1 MTNEAKPIL
10 ENIISD
16 FAPEKFV
23 HFFRAKSRQ
32 FKEIKE
38 NLSAYH
44 DDDFAKGQKLGE
56 IKFSGGDAL
65 MVCAFAAQKP
75 LTERSGKKA
84 QYDKAKKILKD
95 HRDYYAAAIFI
106 FYDAEGNFRF
116 SLVYPEYTAD
126 KKIWPNF
133 RRFTYFIS
141 TDPVVT
147 NKTFKQRIG
156 DGDFSTVEKIKEA
169 FAVGPVTD
177 LFYKEFFVE
186 YDKLTQAVMKVN
198 KITEEK
204 ARDFVLL
211 FAIRT
216 IFLGFIQKR
225 KWLGDNEKFIQHFFA
240 AYQATK
246 EKDKFY
252 EDWLSILFFEALN
265 HKFTPRKHLPAQFN
279 DSLRLAP
286 YLNGGLF
293 KEKKEYDEQGWL
305 IPDNE
310 IAGFLDFLFSH
321 SFTIEE
327 SSLNDAELQ
336 LNPEFLGIIFER
348 LVNKADGAVYTPR
361 TEVDLMCRLSLV
373 QWLGKNL
380 DLPVT
385 KPNLYELFFREGESE
400 DDQKEG
406 SFSKKEAREIL
417 DKMEGLAICDPA
429 VGSGA
434 FLVGMMQVMDETEQ
448 SLKARYDLD
457 SQNVFER
464 KKSIIAQ
471 SLYGVEVKEWAVWIC
486 QLRLWLSLFVEA
498 PDDMRYSPTAIL
510 PSLEFKIRQGDSLVQ
525 RIGNKTFPVSG
536 HANVGKGVKDK
547 VTKLKNIKTEYF
559 YNNAKVDDWE
569 IRQRELAVF
578 EEILQTEMNE
588 KQQEIFV
595 LKHQK
600 RSETAT
606 LAGIE
611 EINPKQSALD
621 FDKER
626 IAGLEA
632 QIEEL
637 KEQKTS
643 IRQDKKPLV
652 WNIEFAE
659 IFVEKEGFDIV
670 IGNPPYV
677 RQGEIADPLNKIKD
691 KREYNACLQEMARL
705 DFPEEFPAKKKI
717 DAKSDLYTYFYI
729 RALRLINPQ
738 GIHTFICSNSWL
750 DVGYGVWLQEFLLN
764 RCPVEFIID
773 NHAKRSFEAA
783 DVNTIISIISAPRKK
798 VDPQHLVKFV
808 AFKKPF
814 EEAIYTENL
823 LAIDDAGKIISNKT
837 FRVYPM
843 TVKELKDAGTEYE
856 SEEKKKLGAGKY
868 EGDKWG
874 GKYLRAPDI
883 FFTILEKGKDKL
895 VKLGDIADVR
905 RGFTTG
911 ANEFFYLDEETI
923 AKWKIE
929 PEFLRPVIKSPRECS
944 RIMVDNNALQLK
956 VFFCNLDKNNLA
968 GKNALKYIEWGEQQ
982 TVVIKQGAKKGKMV
996 KGYNKLET
1004 LKNKKMWWSLGER
1017 NFPNIVWLK
1026 TVDVIHK
1033 QSILISDTFVDQRL
1047 YEIYS
1052 ADPQHDILM
1061 LNSTIFFIFKEL
1073 NGRSNLGDG
1082 ALDTAVYEAKR
1093 CMILK
1098 KIGNVLDDRKIL
1110 IDRDVKNIFDE
1121 CGIDPES
1128 KTPIEEQEPKP
1139 LPDRAEL
1146 DKIVFDALGLT
1157 TEERKEVYRAVCRL
1171 VWNRISKAR
1180 SV

>member
-10 ENIISD
+10 EDIISD

-23 HFFRAKSRQ
+23 RFFRAKSRQ
-32 FKEIKE
+32 FKELKDS
-38 NLSAYH
+38 LAYYN
-44 DDDFAKGQKLGE
+44 DDDFTQGQKLGE
-56 IKFSGGDAL
+56 IRFPGGDAL
-65 MVCAFAAQKP
+65 IVCSFAAQKP
-75 LTERSGKKA
+75 LSERSGKKA

-95 HRDYYAAAIFI
+95 QQIYTAGIFI

-116 SLVYPEYTAD
+116 SLVYPEFTAD
-126 KKIWPNF
+126 KKIWSNF
-133 RRFTYFIS
+133 RRFTYFVS
-141 TDPVVT
+141 REFT
-147 NKTFKQRIG
+147 NKTFLKRIG
-156 DGDFSTVEKIKEA
+156 DGDFSKLEKVKEA
-169 FAVGPVTD
+169 FAIGPVTD

-186 YDKLTQAVMKVN
+186 YDKLAQAVMKVN

-279 DSLRLAP
+279 DALRRAP

-293 KEKKEYDEQGWL
+293 KEKKEYDEQGWW
-305 IPDNE
+305 IPDKE
-310 IAGFLDFLFSH
+310 ISDFFDFLFSH

-373 QWLGKNL
+373 QWLNKNL

-385 KPNLYELFFREGESE
+385 KTNLYELFFREGEAE
-400 DDQKEG
+400 EDQKEG

-498 PDDMRYSPTAIL
+498 PEEMRLSPTAIL
-510 PSLEFKIRQGDSLVQ
+510 PSLEFKVRQGDSLVQ
-525 RIGNKTFPVSG
+525 KIGNKTFPVAG
-536 HANVGKGVKDK
+536 HANISKSVKDK
-547 VTKLKNIKTEYF
+547 VTKLKNLKIEYF
-559 YNNAKVDDWE
+559 FNNANVDDWE

-600 RSETAT
+600 RSETAS
-606 LAGIE
+606 LAGID
-611 EINPKQSALD
+611 EIKPKQSALD

-626 IAGLEA
+626 IAELER

-643 IRQDKKPLV
+643 IRKDKPLI

-677 RQGEIADPLNKIKD
+677 QKEDIADPLNKIRD
-691 KREYNACLQEMARL
+691 KKEYKSCLQEMARL

-729 RALRLINPQ
+729 RALRLLNPK

-783 DVNTIISIISAPRKK
+783 DINTIISIIHAPRKK

-823 LAIDDAGKIISNKT
+823 LAIENAEKTVSNKI
-837 FRVYPM
+837 FRVYPI
-843 TVKELKDAGTEYE
+843 TVKELKDTGTEYE

-868 EGDKWG
+868 EGNKWG
-874 GKYLRAPDI
+874 GKYLRAPD
-883 FFTILEKGKDKL
+883 FFLKLIEQNQNIKKISDICIIDGYVHDNNTGQSFPKTHFIKSVKNTRSINLKKNSDGVIMYGVKTEGNSRVQAPILMARTYGRDHLVLYNSEGVIGKEFYKIIPQNNDEIITIAVFCNSTFFILERELFGL
-895 VKLGDIADVR
+895 TNLGGGGLKFSADDI
-905 RGFTTG
+905 GCFYIPNG
-911 ANEFFYLDEETI
+911 LFFKQE
-923 AKWKIE
+923 
-929 PEFLRPVIKSPRECS
+929 
-944 RIMVDNNALQLK
+944 
-956 VFFCNLDKNNLA
+956 
-968 GKNALKYIEWGEQQ
+968 KY
-982 TVVIKQGAKKGKMV
+982 
-996 KGYNKLET
+996 
-1004 LKNKKMWWSLGER
+1004 
-1017 NFPNIVWLK
+1017 LK
-1026 TVDVIHK
+1026 TFFEREIETV
-1033 QSILISDTFVDQRL
+1033 FV
-1047 YEIYS
+1047 
-1052 ADPQHDILM
+1052 
-1061 LNSTIFFIFKEL
+1061 
-1073 NGRSNLGDG
+1073 
-1082 ALDTAVYEAKR
+1082 
-1093 CMILK
+1093 
-1098 KIGNVLDDRKIL
+1098 
-1110 IDRDVKNIFDE
+1110 E

-1157 TEERKEVYRAVCRL
+1157 EDERKEVYRAVCRL

>member
-1 MTNEAKPIL
+1 MTNEAKTKL
-10 ENIISD
+10 EEIISD
-16 FAPEKFV
+16 FAPGKFI

-32 FKEIKE
+32 FRELKE
-38 NLSAYH
+38 NLPYYN

-65 MVCAFAAQKP
+65 IVCAFAAQKP
-75 LTERSGKKA
+75 LSERSGKKA
-84 QYDKAKKILKD
+84 QYEKAKKILKD
-95 HRDYYAAAIFI
+95 QQIYTAGIFI

-116 SLVYPEYTAD
+116 SLIYPEYKENS
-126 KKIWPNF
+126 KKWSNF
-133 RRFTYFIS
+133 RRFTYFVS

-156 DGDFSTVEKIKEA
+156 EGDFSTLEKVKEA
-169 FAVGPVTD
+169 FAIGPVTD

-186 YDKLTQAVMKVN
+186 YDKLVGAVMKVN
-198 KITEEK
+198 KIKEEK

-279 DSLRLAP
+279 DALRLAP

-293 KEKKEYDEQGWL
+293 KQKKEFDEQGWW
-305 IPDNE
+305 IPDRE
-310 IAGFLDFLFSH
+310 ISDFFDFLFSH

-327 SSLNDAELQ
+327 SSLTDAELQ

-380 DLPVT
+380 DAPVT
-385 KPNLYELFFREGESE
+385 KTNLYELFFREGEAE
-400 DDQKEG
+400 EDQKEG

-498 PDDMRYSPTAIL
+498 PDEMRYSPAAIL

-525 RIGNKTFPVSG
+525 RIGNKTFPVTG
-536 HANVGKGVKDK
+536 HANVKESVKSK

-559 YNNAKVDDWE
+559 YNKAKVDDWE

-588 KQQEIFV
+588 KQEAIFK

-611 EINPKQSALD
+611 EAKPKQSSLD
-621 FDKER
+621 LDKAD
-626 IAGLEA
+626 IDLLEA

-643 IRQDKKPLV
+643 IRQEKPLV

-677 RQGEIADPLNKIKD
+677 RQEEIADPLNKIKD
-691 KREYNACLQEMARL
+691 KKEYKACLQEMARL
-705 DFPEEFPAKKKI
+705 DFPEDFPAKKKI
-717 DAKSDLYTYFYI
+717 NAQSDLYTYFYI
-729 RALRLINPQ
+729 RALRLLNPQ

-783 DVNTIISIISAPRKK
+783 DVNTIISVIHAPRKK
-798 VDPQHLVKFV
+798 VDPQHPVKFV
-808 AFKKPF
+808 AFKRPF

-823 LAIDDAGKIISNKT
+823 LAIENADQIISNKT
-837 FRVYPM
+837 FRVYPI
-843 TVKELKDAGTEYE
+843 TVKELKETGTEYE
-856 SEEKKKLGAGKY
+856 NEEKKKLGAGKY

-883 FFTILEKGKDKL
+883 FFTIMEKGKDKL
-895 VKLGDIADVR
+895 VKLGEIADVR

-911 ANEFFYLDEETI
+911 VNEFFYLDDETI
-923 AKWKIE
+923 GKWKIE
-929 PEFLRPVIKSPRECS
+929 PEYLKPVIKSPRECKS
-944 RIMVDNNALQLK
+944 IIVDPKNLK
-956 VFFCNLDKNNLA
+956 YKIFICNQSKSELK
-968 GKNALKYIEWGEQQ
+968 GTNALKYIEWGERQKTKDGVYWKDVP
-982 TVVIKQGAKKGKMV
+982 TVSNRRYWYI
-996 KGYNKLET
+996 
-1004 LKNKKMWWSLGER
+1004 LGER
-1017 NFPNIVWLK
+1017 KAARINFNY
-1026 TVDVIHK
+1026 
-1033 QSILISDTFVDQRL
+1033 LIDEIGVSYLGEVFVSDNFQEVHT
-1047 YEIYS
+1047 EK
-1052 ADPQHDILM
+1052 DIDIF
-1061 LNSTIFFIFKEL
+1061 LNSFVFYLFQLNTGRVSFGGGLLKIQTYEL
-1073 NGRSNLGDG
+1073 NRLLVMELKD
-1082 ALDTAVYEAKR
+1082 
-1093 CMILK
+1093 K
-1098 KIGNVLDDRKIL
+1098 KIKYLRK
-1110 IDRDVKNIFDE
+1110 NESSIFDE

-1157 TEERKEVYRAVCRL
+1157 KDERKEVYRAVCRL